1 MSATELSII
10 EKFTLT
16 SANGENEVDISAGTG
31 GEFLY
36 YEDIFSP
43 VVTAKTFVMDSG
55 RNNINSKTFND
66 PLMSGL
72 PVIGGEKADIKI
84 TNQRK
89 QTLNLTTLRVFK
101 PAQLSQDNN
110 KELLQFNF
118 ISNEFFVDSRERV
131 FRKLPE
137 AVTSEN
143 VRSILD
149 TELKTDKE
157 FITSPCSSNFSY
169 QGNSRK
175 PFTVILKMCPRSI
188 GEESGKSAGFVFFE
202 TRRGYN
208 FKSIESLIKQPILQE
223 DGVNVVYT
231 YGGTAATQYQ
241 PKNPY
246 GTQSNPNKR
255 ILRYTQIQ
263 SNDLVRKTQLGAFG
277 AKRYNLDP
285 FAGAMETG
293 QDKIEFDWES
303 IEDTEFLG
311 KGIYN
316 PPEDLDLSM
325 TRIYMGMNDMQD
337 LTDREKVNFAFSE
350 FSAQAPITYNK
361 IFTQILNITVP
372 QNLNLHAGDCIEV
385 NIAKLGCQYEFDKE
399 LSGKFLIKE
408 VCHQFTNSRSYSHL
422 LIIRDT
428 LGA

>member
-55 RNNINSKTFND
+55 RNNINSKKFND

-72 PVIGGEKADIKI
+72 PVVGGEKADIKI

-89 QTLNLTTLRVFK
+89 QTLDLTTLRVFK
-101 PAQLSQDNN
+101 PAQISQDNN
-110 KELLQFNF
+110 KELLEFNF
-118 ISNEFFVDSRERV
+118 ISNEYFIDSNQRV
-131 FRKLPE
+131 YRKLPE
-137 AVTSEN
+137 SITTEN

-149 TELKTDKE
+149 TEIKTDKK
-157 FITSPCSSNFSY
+157 FIASPCSSNFSY

-175 PFTVILKMCPRSI
+175 PFTVIMNMCPRAI

-208 FKSIESLIKQPILQE
+208 FKSIESLIKQPTLQE
-223 DGVNVVYT
+223 NGIKVVYT
-231 YGGTAATQYQ
+231 YGGTADNQYE

-255 ILRYTQIQ
+255 ILRFTQSQ
-263 SNDLVRKTQLGAFG
+263 ANDLVRKTQIGAFG
-277 AKRYNLDP
+277 AKRYNFDP
-285 FAGAMETG
+285 FSGSMETG
-293 QDKIEFDWES
+293 QDKIEFDWEN
-303 IEDTEFLG
+303 IKDTDFLG
-311 KGIYN
+311 KATYR

-325 TRIYMGMNDMQD
+325 TRIFSGLNDKQS
-337 LTDREKVNFAFSE
+337 LTDREAINFAFSE

-408 VCHQFTNSRSYSHL
+408 ICHHFTNSRSYSHL

-428 LGA
+428 LGD

>member
-55 RNNINSKTFND
+55 RNNINSKKFND
-66 PLMSGL
+66 PLMCGL
-72 PVIGGEKADIKI
+72 PVVGGEKADIKI
-84 TNQRK
+84 TTQRNQS
-89 QTLNLTTLRVFK
+89 LNLTSLRVFK
-101 PAQLSQDNN
+101 PSQVTQDNN
-110 KELLQFNF
+110 KELLEFNF
-118 ISNEFFVDSRERV
+118 ISNEYFIDSNKRV
-131 FRKLPE
+131 YRKLPE
-137 AVTSEN
+137 NVTSEN

-149 TELKTDKE
+149 TEIKTDKA

-175 PFTVILKMCPRSI
+175 PFTVIMNMCPRAI

-208 FKSIESLIKQPILQE
+208 FKSIESLIKQPTLTE
-223 DGVNVVYT
+223 GGVKVVYT
-231 YGGTAATQYQ
+231 YGGTADTQYES
-241 PKNPY
+241 KNPY
-246 GTQSNPNKR
+246 GTYLNTNKR
-255 ILRYTQIQ
+255 ILKYSQTQA
-263 SNDLVRKTQLGAFG
+263 NDLVRKTQVGAFG
-277 AKRYNLDP
+277 AKRYNFDP
-285 FAGAMETG
+285 FSGSMETG
-293 QDKIEFDWES
+293 ADKINFDWEN
-303 IEDTEFLG
+303 IEDTDFLG
-311 KGIYN
+311 KERYE
-316 PPEDLDLSM
+316 PPEDLNLSM
-325 TRIYMGMNDMQD
+325 TRMFSGLNDKQS
-337 LTDREKVNFAFSE
+337 LTDREAINFAFSE
-350 FSAQAPITYNK
+350 FSIQAPMTYNK

-408 VCHQFTNSRSYSHL
+408 LCHQFTNSRSYSHL